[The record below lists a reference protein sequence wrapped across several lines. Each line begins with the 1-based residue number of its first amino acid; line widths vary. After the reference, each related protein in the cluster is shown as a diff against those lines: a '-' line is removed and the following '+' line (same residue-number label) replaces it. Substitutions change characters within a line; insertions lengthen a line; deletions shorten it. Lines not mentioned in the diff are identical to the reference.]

1 MAAKR
6 TSRKNS
12 MSPKAKAL
20 VKTSAQ
26 AIEKFENGGQELPYR
41 NGLGAALGAPGM
53 AGSGFPMNQGT
64 YWTEQLSNVNT
75 IFKNLRWY
83 LISNFRQLL
92 SEAYVELGLV
102 QTIVDVP
109 VDDAFRGGLEIVSK
123 QLDEDEID
131 ELITSL
137 ERYEDFVAAATACK
151 WTRLFGGGA
160 IIVITDQDPETPL
173 DLDAIDKN
181 TPLEFRAAD
190 MWELYF
196 DMENTEG
203 EGPRLDGDREAE
215 FFSYY
220 GVQVHKSRVLQLV
233 GLTAPSF
240 IRPRLRGWGV
250 SVTERL
256 VRSVNQYLKHADLS
270 FEVMDEFKLDVFKIK
285 NLTTS
290 LMSPAGEDQI
300 RRRVQMTN
308 WQKNYQNA
316 IVMDKEDEFDHKQL
330 SFSGLAEAQQGIR
343 IQVASDMRM
352 PLTKLFGV
360 SASGFNSGEDDIE
373 VYNSMVESDVRAKI
387 KWPLLRMMEIKCQ
400 KLFGMVPTDLRISF
414 KSLRILGA
422 EQEENVKTLKFNRLL
437 SAKSAGEI
445 TRFEFREGCNKDK
458 LLSITLD
465 NAGDQLNPDDP
476 DVAAITEGGENEDAL
491 PGSGDNEDDAEFSE
505 ITTGKKKKQPKPQKQ
520 APEPKVA
527 NDIKVKPFSALQAVE
542 RAIAVRVKNSGAFD
556 RASYAADGGDKWIDA
571 RREEFFKH
579 PNDGALWT
587 KSQEAARAA
596 LGEERWQF
604 VVWFYKKHGGKFN
617 GQ

>member
-1 MAAKR
+1 
-6 TSRKNS
+6 
-12 MSPKAKAL
+12 
-20 VKTSAQ
+20 
-26 AIEKFENGGQELPYR
+26 
-41 NGLGAALGAPGM
+41 
-53 AGSGFPMNQGT
+53 
-64 YWTEQLSNVNT
+64 
-75 IFKNLRWY
+75 
-83 LISNFRQLL
+83 
-92 SEAYVELGLV
+92 
-102 QTIVDVP
+102 
-109 VDDAFRGGLEIVSK
+109 
-123 QLDEDEID
+123 
-131 ELITSL
+131 
-137 ERYEDFVAAATACK
+137 
-151 WTRLFGGGA
+151 
-160 IIVITDQDPETPL
+160 
-173 DLDAIDKN
+173 
-181 TPLEFRAAD
+181 
-190 MWELYF
+190 
-196 DMENTEG
+196 
-203 EGPRLDGDREAE
+203 
-215 FFSYY
+215 
-220 GVQVHKSRVLQLV
+220 
-233 GLTAPSF
+233 
-240 IRPRLRGWGV
+240 
-250 SVTERL
+250 
-256 VRSVNQYLKHADLS
+256 
-270 FEVMDEFKLDVFKIK
+270 
-285 NLTTS
+285 
-290 LMSPAGEDQI
+290 
-300 RRRVQMTN
+300 
-308 WQKNYQNA
+308 
-316 IVMDKEDEFDHKQL
+316 MDKEDEFDHKQL

-579 PNDGALWT
+579 PNDGALWK